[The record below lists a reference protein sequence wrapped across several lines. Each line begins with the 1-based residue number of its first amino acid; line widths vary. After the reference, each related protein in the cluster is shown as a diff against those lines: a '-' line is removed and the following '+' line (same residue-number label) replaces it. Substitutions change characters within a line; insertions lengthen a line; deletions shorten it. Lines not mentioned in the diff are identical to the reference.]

1 MDADRIRIVVGSQWV
16 VMTEL
21 TGKQTGM
28 KNKVFF
34 FVKALVS
41 LALIWY
47 LLSNTEFAAI
57 YASLVSANPF
67 WLLLALIT
75 LYIGKVLTTYRWQRL
90 LMAQGIKIPFRNL
103 IASVFV
109 GQFFNSF
116 LPTTVGGD
124 AMRAY
129 DTASQSK
136 ESMKSVMSVF
146 SDRLIGVFALTLL
159 AVIALIIGLIIGED
173 VSFLVLPVI
182 IVFAVCFFGV
192 WLIFDDR
199 LVLKLDAVLQRIK
212 LVKIAGKMRK
222 AYSSLATLK
231 DNKRILLIAFLIS
244 LALQINVVLFYY
256 FIGVS
261 LDIEVSILYYFMIVP
276 IALVVLL
283 VPFSINGIGLREGV
297 FVFLLTD
304 LGVASQDAIAL
315 SVLSFLLTLTQALVG
330 GIIFALRGI
339 NLRRSEVKPAVSER
353 PPQ

>member
-1 MDADRIRIVVGSQWV
+1 LA
-16 VMTEL
+16 
-21 TGKQTGM
+21 GKQIEM
-28 KNKVFF
+28 KNKVLFV
-34 FVKALVS
+34 VKAIVS
-41 LALIWY
+41 IALIWY
-47 LLSNTEFAAI
+47 LLSKTEFAAI
-57 YASLVSANPF
+57 YASLVSANLF

-75 LYIGKVLTTYRWQRL
+75 LYIGKILTTYRWQRL
-90 LMAQGIKIPFRNL
+90 LRAQGIQIPFKNL
-103 IASVFV
+103 LASVFV

-146 SDRLIGVFALTLL
+146 SDRLIGVFALALL
-159 AVIALIIGLIIGED
+159 AVIALIVGLISGED
-173 VSFLVLPVI
+173 VSFLAIPVLL
-182 IVFAVCFFGV
+182 VFAVCFFGI

-199 LVLKLDAVLQRIK
+199 LVLKVVAILEKIK
-212 LVKIAGKMRK
+212 MGKIAGKMRK
-222 AYSSLATLK
+222 AYSSLTLLK
-231 DNKRILLIAFLIS
+231 DKKRVLIIAFLIS

-261 LDIEVSILYYFMIVP
+261 LDIDVSILYYFMIVP

-297 FVFLLTD
+297 FVFLFTE

-315 SVLSFLLTLTQALVG
+315 SVLSFLLTLTQAIVG